1 MTRTDVTFRSGDDE
15 CAAWLHRPADNRG
28 LVPCVV
34 MAHGFSMTR
43 DQGLETYAEELT
55 AAGAAVLVFDF
66 RHLGDSGGQPRQAF
80 SAAAQKA
87 DFVAAVECAR
97 GLDGVDPEGIVLWGF
112 SFSGGTALDVA
123 ADDPRIAGAFLV
135 NPFLDGL
142 HRTLGTLRRTPWVTL
157 RIVVAALGYVLRAKP
172 LIPVTG
178 APGTLAAMAWEGEAE
193 GFGAAGGPDTT
204 WRNEIAPAV
213 FLTVALHR
221 PVRRAA
227 QLVCPVWISLGERD
241 ITVSA
246 RAVEKAASRA
256 PHAELHRYDADHFEP
271 FHSDVQSVMASD
283 QADWLRRTILS

>member
-1 MTRTDVTFRSGDDE
+1 MTRTDVTFRSGGAE
-15 CAAWLHRPADNRG
+15 CAAWLYRPVDADG
-28 LVPCVV
+28 PVPCVV

-43 DQGLETYAEELT
+43 DQGLAPYAEELA

-66 RHLGDSGGQPRQAF
+66 RHLGDSGGEPRQAF
-80 SAAAQKA
+80 NAAAQKR
-87 DFVAAVECAR
+87 DLVAAVACAR
-97 GLDGVDPEGIVLWGF
+97 ELDGIDPDRIVLWGF
-112 SFSGGTALDVA
+112 SFSGGTALNVA

-142 HRTLGTLRRTPWVTL
+142 HRTLGTLRRTPWVTV
-157 RIVVAALGYVLRAKP
+157 RIVAAALSYVVRRRP
-172 LIPVTG
+172 LIPVTA
-178 APGTLAAMAWEGEAE
+178 APGELAAMAWEGEAE
-193 GFGAAGGPDTT
+193 GFAASGGPGTT

-221 PVRRAA
+221 PVRRARE
-227 QLVCPVWISLGERD
+227 LVCPVWISLGERD
-241 ITVSA
+241 ITVSD

-271 FHSDVQSVMASD
+271 FHSAVQSVMAAD